1 MVRLSRAGMSQVLNS
16 NTGSLII
23 GLALAAVLIAIGY
36 YVISKVRN
44 DTNDNTPPSSSLL
57 TNFHELHDQGEL
69 SDEEYREI
77 KSVLAQR
84 LQRELKDTG
93 DSG

>member
-1 MVRLSRAGMSQVLNS
+1 MLDVLQS
-16 NTGSLII
+16 ETGSLVLL
-23 GLALAAVLIAIGY
+23 LALTAALIAIGY
-36 YVISKVRN
+36 YVIDKIRGDV
-44 DTNDNTPPSSSLL
+44 TDNSPPASSLL
-57 TNFHELHDQGEL
+57 SNFHELHDQGEL

-93 DSG
+93 ESG